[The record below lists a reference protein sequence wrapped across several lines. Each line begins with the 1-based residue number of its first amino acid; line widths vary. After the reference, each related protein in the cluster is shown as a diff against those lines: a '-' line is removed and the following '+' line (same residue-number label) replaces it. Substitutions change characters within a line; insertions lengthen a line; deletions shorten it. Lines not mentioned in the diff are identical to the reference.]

1 MRWFLLPFFVGMLMI
16 STVSV
21 GSARADA
28 EVGPPR
34 RTAPLTPLEL
44 MANDKEENSVIVK
57 AADREQAREILGN
70 DLSALKPQL
79 IDVASALATDI
90 FNQPDN
96 ACEAHALSVLQHA
109 AVEANLPA
117 QINPQNEPLKS
128 ILVALREND
137 LIDDVILAP
146 LWKSL
151 TAYEHT
157 PRLPTEHACPTATFF
172 SIVGKLKSQYRDH
185 YRKARFRKEV
195 KNELRQ
201 KVISPEMAAWLNDLE
216 DSGWEKAPYTLSSVA
231 LTMKSVKNI
240 YLTDG
245 QTSGK
250 TTLASKKKKKTHGLS
265 YRLAFYQR
273 YNATQID
280 LMAKAFYRFN
290 RRISAKK
297 VYLTYDFEGDGSDT
311 EVVHLSLTEQYDV
324 AVNQLHNEYA
334 DVMTS
339 SELFQGRKIEFED
352 LVLAGLETGYVPAQ
366 ELNEILKI
374 DDRWNPPEATGFR
387 KVMTIIQKYGGPL
400 LILVPPPF
408 NMISSL
414 SLVLVQS
421 VILKDKKEPDPVKE
435 GYSIF

>member
-1 MRWFLLPFFVGMLMI
+1 MLP
-16 STVSV
+16 TVPV
-21 GSARADA
+21 QSARADA
-28 EVGPPR
+28 DVGPPR
-34 RTAPLTPLEL
+34 RATPLTPLEL
-44 MANDKEENSVIVK
+44 MANDKEESSVIVK
-57 AADREQAREILGN
+57 AADRQQAREVLGD
-70 DLSALKPQL
+70 DLSALKPRL
-79 IDVASALATDI
+79 TDLANALASDI
-90 FNQPDN
+90 FNQPGD
-96 ACEAHALSVLQHA
+96 ACEARALNTLQHA
-109 AVEANLPA
+109 AQEANLPA
-117 QINPQNEPLKS
+117 QGDQLKS

-137 LIDDVILAP
+137 LIDDVILTP

-157 PRLPTEHACPTATFF
+157 PNLSLSTAHSCPTAIF
-172 SIVGKLKSQYRDH
+172 SSMVGKLKNQYRDH

-195 KNELRQ
+195 RNELRQ
-201 KVISPEMAAWLNDLE
+201 KMISPELAAWLNDLE
-216 DSGWEKAPYTLSSVA
+216 DSGWEKVPFTLSSVA
-231 LTMKSVKNI
+231 TTVKSVKNI

-265 YRLAFYQR
+265 YRLAFYQK

-280 LMAKAFYRFN
+280 LMAQAFYRFN
-290 RRISAKK
+290 RRISAKN
-297 VYLTYDFEGDGSDT
+297 VYLTYDFKGDGSDT

-334 DVMTS
+334 DVMAS
-339 SELFQGRKIEFED
+339 SELFQGKKIEFED
-352 LVLAGLETGYVPAQ
+352 LVLGGLETGYVPAQ
-366 ELNEILKI
+366 ALNTILKI
-374 DDRWNPPEATGFR
+374 DDRWNPPQATGFR